1 MSVAPVTIAFVA
13 ASPRVVASRTPVR
26 YGPPPSGPFAPR
38 TLEEAPLLDAPVQTS
53 LALGIPLAEVT
64 FCVVD
69 LETTGG
75 SVAQAA
81 ITEIGA
87 VAYRAG
93 ERLGTFS
100 TLVDP
105 GCPIPPSIVHLTG
118 IDDRLVAGA
127 PPIERVLPSFVEFAR
142 GAVIVA
148 HNASFDVSFLNA
160 ALDRL
165 AYPALPSPAVCTA
178 KLARRVVWPD
188 VPNVRLRTLAEY
200 FRTRVRPIHRA
211 LADAEATGE
220 VLLGLLAFGERLGI
234 ATLGDL
240 HEACRARGRPN
251 YGKIRLADD
260 LPRCP
265 GVYLFKD
272 ARGTVLYVGKSN
284 DVRARV
290 RSYFY
295 GDERKKI
302 QHLLDEVR
310 GVEAV
315 ATPAGE
321 LEALVVE
328 ARMIRRNEPPYN
340 RHGTTWRRS
349 CYLKLDPAEA
359 YPRLKIVRTA
369 ADDGA
374 TYLGPFGT
382 NAVARLAKQAI
393 EEVVPIRR
401 CTAPMRAGTRFA
413 PCALADIGRCTAPCD
428 GRTDTERYGE
438 LVGEL
443 LSSLSSPGGLLA
455 ALDARMRRLAEQERF
470 EEAADVRDRARAL
483 AEALWRARVDAWLT
497 AGRLAL
503 ARSSSGEIELE
514 RGSLQRDDGEGP
526 IGSPCPRERAAEL
539 AAVRA
544 WVCRHRPAVTACDL
558 APAEPV
564 DGGAALAAALRALRD
579 ASGRGGRSRPRG

>member
-1 MSVAPVTIAFVA
+1 VD
-13 ASPRVVASRTPVR
+13 ASPEVVAYRTRVR
-26 YGPPPSGPFAPR
+26 YGAPPLDPTA
-38 TLEEAPLLDAPVQTS
+38 EVPLLDAPVQTT
-53 LALGIPLAEVT
+53 LHLGIPLAEVT

-75 SVAQAA
+75 SATDAA

-87 VAYRAG
+87 VAYRGG

-105 GCPIPPSIVHLTG
+105 GRPIPPYVAHLTG

-127 PPIERVLPSFVEFAR
+127 PPIEHVLPSFTEFAR

-148 HNASFDVSFLNA
+148 HNASFDVSFLNT

-165 AYPALPSPAVCTA
+165 DYPPLPAPAVCTA

-200 FRTRVRPIHRA
+200 FRTRVTPIHRA

-220 VLLGLLAFGERLGI
+220 VLLGLLTFGERLGI
-234 ATLGDL
+234 TTLGDL
-240 HEACRARGRPN
+240 HEACTARGRPN

-260 LPRCP
+260 LPRSP
-265 GVYLFKD
+265 GVYVFKD
-272 ARGTVLYVGKSN
+272 AHGKVLYVGKSN
-284 DVRARV
+284 DVRSRV

-295 GDERKKI
+295 GDERKKV
-302 QHLLDEVR
+302 QNLLEEVR
-310 GVEAV
+310 TVDAV
-315 ATPAGE
+315 ATPSGE

-328 ARMIRRNEPPYN
+328 ARLIRRSEPPYN
-340 RHGTTWRRS
+340 RQGTTWRRS
-349 CYLKLDPAEA
+349 CYLKLDPSEA
-359 YPRLKIVRTA
+359 YPRLKIVRSA
-369 ADDGA
+369 SDDGA
-374 TYLGPFGT
+374 TYLGPFST
-382 NAVARLAKQAI
+382 NAVARLAKEAI

-401 CTAPMRAGTRFA
+401 CTVAMRPSTRFA
-413 PCALADIGRCTAPCD
+413 PCALADIGRCAAPCD

-438 LVGEL
+438 LVGGL
-443 LSSLSSPGGLLA
+443 LSSLCAPGGLLA
-455 ALDARMRRLAEQERF
+455 ALGDRMGRLADQERF
-470 EEAADVRDRARAL
+470 EEAADVRDRASAL

-497 AGRLAL
+497 AGRLRLVSPTPAP
-503 ARSSSGEIELE
+503 IELE
-514 RGSLQRDDGEGP
+514 RGSLRRGDGEPP

-539 AAVRA
+539 AAVRS
-544 WVCRHRPAVTACDL
+544 WICRHPPVVEDCDL

-564 DGGAALAAALRALRD
+564 EGGAALARARRSFRD
-579 ASGRGGRSRPRG
+579 ATSRDRRSVDRR

>member
-1 MSVAPVTIAFVA
+1 MPVVPAEVLEH
-13 ASPRVVASRTPVR
+13 RTRVR
-26 YGPPPSGPFAPR
+26 YGPPPPDPSA
-38 TLEEAPLLDAPVQTS
+38 EAALLDAPVQTT
-53 LALGIPLAEVT
+53 LHLGVALAEVT

-75 SVAQAA
+75 SATDAA

-87 VAYRAG
+87 VAYRGG

-105 GCPIPPSIVHLTG
+105 RRPIPPYVAHLTG
-118 IDDRLVAGA
+118 IDDRPVAGA
-127 PPIERVLPSFVEFAR
+127 PPIEQVLPSFTEFVR

-165 AYPALPSPAVCTA
+165 DYPPLPAPAVCTA

-200 FRTRVRPIHRA
+200 FRTRVKPIHRA

-220 VLLGLLAFGERLGI
+220 VLLGLLTFGERLGI
-234 ATLGDL
+234 TTLGDL
-240 HEACRARGRPN
+240 HEACTARGRPN

-260 LPRCP
+260 LPRSP
-265 GVYLFKD
+265 GVYLFRD
-272 ARGTVLYVGKSN
+272 ARGKVLYVGKSN
-284 DVRARV
+284 DVRSRV

-302 QHLLDEVR
+302 QNLLDEVR
-310 GVEAV
+310 TVDAV
-315 ATPAGE
+315 VTPVGE

-328 ARMIRRNEPPYN
+328 ARLIRRSEPAYN
-340 RHGTTWRRS
+340 RRGTTWRRS
-349 CYLKLDPAEA
+349 CYLKLDPTEA
-359 YPRLKIVRTA
+359 YPRLKVVRTA

-382 NAVARLAKQAI
+382 NAVARLAKEAI
-393 EEVVPIRR
+393 EEVVPLRR
-401 CTAPMRAGTRFA
+401 CTVAMRASTRFA
-413 PCALADIGRCTAPCD
+413 PCALADIGRCAAPCD

-438 LVGEL
+438 LVGGL

-455 ALDARMRRLAEQERF
+455 ALGDRMSRLAEQERF
-470 EEAADVRDRARAL
+470 EEAGDVRDRAAAL
-483 AEALWRARVDAWLT
+483 AEVLWRTRVDAWLT
-497 AGRLAL
+497 AGRLRLKAD
-503 ARSSSGEIELE
+503 ARAPIELE
-514 RGSLQRDDGEGP
+514 RGSLRRDDGEAP
-526 IGSPCPRERAAEL
+526 IGSPCPRDRAAEL
-539 AAVRA
+539 AAVRS
-544 WVCRHRPAVTACDL
+544 WVCKHRPAVEACDV

-564 DGGAALAAALRALRD
+564 DGGAALARARRSFREASRD
-579 ASGRGGRSRPRG
+579 RRSASHG

>member
-1 MSVAPVTIAFVA
+1 MEV
-13 ASPRVVASRTPVR
+13 
-26 YGPPPSGPFAPR
+26 
-38 TLEEAPLLDAPVQTS
+38 PLVDTPVQTTLS
-53 LALGIPLAEVT
+53 LGIPLADVT

-75 SVAQAA
+75 SASDAA

-87 VAYRAG
+87 VAYRGG

-105 GCPIPPSIVHLTG
+105 GRPIPPFVAHLTG
-118 IDDRLVAGA
+118 IDDRLIVGA
-127 PPIERVLPSFVEFAR
+127 PRIEHVLPSFVEFAR

-165 AYPALPSPAVCTA
+165 DYAPLPAPAVCTA

-200 FRTRVRPIHRA
+200 FRTRVTPIHRA

-220 VLLGLLAFGERLGI
+220 VLHGLLRFGERLGI
-234 ATLGDL
+234 TTLGEL
-240 HEACRARGRPN
+240 HEACTTRGRPN
-251 YGKIRLADD
+251 YGKIRLADG
-260 LPRCP
+260 LPRSP
-265 GVYLFKD
+265 GVYLFRD
-272 ARGTVLYVGKSN
+272 ARGELLYVGKSN

-295 GDERKKI
+295 GDDRKKV
-302 QHLLDEVR
+302 QRLLDEVR
-310 GVEAV
+310 SVEAIE
-315 ATPAGE
+315 TPGGE
-321 LEALVVE
+321 IEALVVE
-328 ARMIRRNEPPYN
+328 ARLIRASEPPYN
-340 RHGTTWRRS
+340 RRGTTWRRS
-349 CYLKLDPAEA
+349 CYLKLDPSEA
-359 YPRLKIVRTA
+359 YPRLKVVRNA
-369 ADDGA
+369 DDDGA

-382 NAVARLAKQAI
+382 DAAARLAKQAI
-393 EEVVPIRR
+393 EEIVPIRR
-401 CTAPMRAGTRFA
+401 CTTAMRATTRFA
-413 PCALADIGRCTAPCD
+413 PCALADIGRCAAPCD
-428 GRTDTERYGE
+428 GRTDPERYGE
-438 LVGEL
+438 LVGGL
-443 LSSLSSPGGLLA
+443 LSSLSSPGGLLE
-455 ALDARMRRLAEQERF
+455 ALGQRMRRLAEQERF

-503 ARSSSGEIELE
+503 RPAPDRTAIELE
-514 RGSLQRDDGEGP
+514 RGSLRRGDGEPP
-526 IGSPCPRERAAEL
+526 IGSPCPRERADEL

-544 WVCRHRPAVTACDL
+544 WVCRHRPTVAACDV

-564 DGGAALAAALRALRD
+564 DGGAALARALGAFREASRD
-579 ASGRGGRSRPRG
+579 RRSGTRR